1 MGDNVVPLGEDHV
14 IFVAERV
21 GKAADKIEQAIA
33 ARRNMGA
40 VLGVAVRPEALRG
53 LVIAPVEE
61 RVEGFENERLVLPR
75 GCLGH
80 ERSPVFLGV
89 CGKISV
95 RGLCECHAPDCG
107 VGFAALALPQC
118 DPGLMRSG

>member
-1 MGDNVVPLGEDHV
+1 MRDHV
-14 IFVAERV
+14 VALGDDKLVFVFQRIRQRADQVEQTV
-21 GKAADKIEQAIA
+21 AAGRDV
-33 ARRNMGA
+33 RA
-40 VLGVAVRPEALRG
+40 VLDIAVRPIAFRGGIVAL
-53 LVIAPVEE
+53 VEE

-89 CGKISV
+89 CGKISE

-107 VGFAALALPQC
+107 VGFAALALPQS